1 MALFGGLKVEEG
13 KQLTTA
19 VRSILSEL
27 QRNPEVAEM
36 ELDIDSHKGVSFH
49 RLGSR
54 AESVSAANQRIY
66 GGNPSVYVGTGPN
79 VVWFSLGDSG
89 SLDATKTAIDNLAA
103 ERAKVGNRQ
112 RGAPFQFVFHMAPW
126 IEKLDAARPFTQL
139 VRQAFQGGKD
149 RLQVDVRPSENG
161 MRMQLKVEEGFL
173 KWLGAASGRGV
184 EEGRRRREER
194 RGAGESPAR
203 ERRTR

>member
-1 MALFGGLKVEEG
+1 MVLFGGLKVEEG

-103 ERAKVGNRQ
+103 ELPVLTAVLRGIAYRTDDGTVVDLDRA
-112 RGAPFQFVFHMAPW
+112 RGAPA
-126 IEKLDAARPFTQL
+126 L
-139 VRQAFQGGKD
+139 
-149 RLQVDVRPSENG
+149 
-161 MRMQLKVEEGFL
+161 
-173 KWLGAASGRGV
+173 
-184 EEGRRRREER
+184 REM
-194 RGAGESPAR
+194 
-203 ERRTR
+203 T